1 MLQIIS
7 LIQPIMC
14 FKLFH
19 VFSLSCDS
27 DYFTYLEINLHI
39 TFFRQGSL
47 EVTYGFDLTDPSAA
61 ELNQFT
67 NLAISSSN
75 FTDAEII
82 DLPEIDYRITP
93 ENEEP
98 RICKL

>member
-1 MLQIIS
+1 M
-7 LIQPIMC
+7 
-14 FKLFH
+14 
-19 VFSLSCDS
+19 
-27 DYFTYLEINLHI
+27 
-39 TFFRQGSL
+39 
-47 EVTYGFDLTDPSAA
+47 TYGFDLTDPSAA